1 MANRK
6 KVDYRA
12 REAHRKNAEKA
23 ALAKKKAQ
31 RDAYLKQNG
40 KKLAAIIVAAVLAL
54 TLVICCCKWF
64 VSPDGHIN
72 IMFGQLRGAGD
83 NWIVTNLAE
92 TNGGQ
97 SYFKLGT
104 FDMPENY
111 VREAD
116 NGGLSTDKLARA
128 FYIHP
133 TDETAPISS
142 VYICGIKNTTGEEML
157 NKVLSYGM
165 SEEVSEVRRATI
177 GDTDL
182 VYAWFHYDTT
192 ATDKNLTEEEL
203 AKIPEEERTGY
214 SALVAYADTIKGSS
228 VVFNISSVKGAYRDA
243 LSEDEL
249 LPTLEEMVSR
259 TTLVK

>member
-6 KVDYRA
+6 KIDYKA

-40 KKLAAIIVAAVLAL
+40 KKLTVIVIAAVLAL

-64 VSPDGHIN
+64 VSLDGHIN
-72 IMFGQLRGAGD
+72 IMFGQLRGVGD

-92 TNGGQ
+92 SKNGQ
-97 SYFKLGT
+97 SYYKLGT
-104 FDMPENY
+104 FDMPEGY
-111 VREAD
+111 VKDAD
-116 NGGLSTDKLARA
+116 NGGMNSDKLARS
-128 FYIHP
+128 FYIRP
-133 TDETAPISS
+133 TDETDRISS
-142 VYICGIKNTTGEEML
+142 VYICGIKNSTGEEMM

-165 SEEVSEVRRATI
+165 SEKASEIRRATI
-177 GDTDL
+177 GDTEL

-203 AKIPEEERTGY
+203 ALIPENERAGY
-214 SALVAYADTIKGSS
+214 SALVAYADTVKGAT
-228 VVFNISSVKGAYRDA
+228 VLFNISSVKGLYQDA
-243 LSEDEL
+243 PTEEEL
-249 LPTLEEMVSR
+249 LPTLEQMVGR